1 MVMGRDMCSGME
13 IEMGDE
19 TGDADKDGHEGV
31 DGDRTPTN

>member
-1 MVMGRDMCSGME
+1 
-13 IEMGDE
+13 MGDE